1 MDNVGMSSR
10 KTETILGISGKWDF
24 VKGFGYTEV
33 GRGKRMME
41 VSGNNRCRKQLL
53 KHRVEDKKGGFRA
66 ETVD

>member
-1 MDNVGMSSR
+1 MDNKVGMSSR

-41 VSGNNRCRKQLL
+41 VSG
-53 KHRVEDKKGGFRA
+53 DIIDA
-66 ETVD
+66 ESSS